1 MNKISIDGLD
11 LLKWSKATPEVRRK
25 ETTARVHQRYKSFI
39 DCVRWWRWPSI
50 WIQNVQKKE
59 SSINL
64 VLCCIKANVKF
75 NWKHKS
81 SSTNI
86 DLEINRVETSKAL
99 LWRIVDI
106 QFLENRRNVKI
117 NQFLI
122 FGFGFL
128 LYIHIDF
135 IKRNFSF

>member
-1 MNKISIDGLD
+1 MKLALLDPYKIDKISIDGLD

-25 ETTARVHQRYKSFI
+25 ETTARVHSK
-39 DCVRWWRWPSI
+39 
-50 WIQNVQKKE
+50 IQIFYWFEFKMCKNQE

-99 LWRIVDI
+99 LWRIVNI
-106 QFLENRRNVKI
+106 QFLRTEEMSKSI
-117 NQFLI
+117 NFWFSDLDS
-122 FGFGFL
+122 
-128 LYIHIDF
+128 YF
-135 IKRNFSF
+135 IYWFH